1 MQDKARSTPYAHG
14 MSDRKNKTDLPPQDL
29 EPITTTDALAAL
41 CDELS
46 HSPFVTVDTEF
57 LRETTYYPKL
67 CLIQIA
73 SDERAAI
80 IDPLAEGLDLVPFH
94 ALMANPDVMKVFHAA
109 RQDLEIMYHASGT
122 VPAPIFDTQVA
133 AAALGYGDQIAY
145 DQLVQRITGAH
156 IDKSSR
162 FTDWARRPLT
172 EKQLAYAIGDVTH
185 LIAVSRHLAQQL
197 AEKGRENWIADEM
210 DTLAS
215 AETYD
220 ADPADAWRR
229 LKMRLR
235 KPRELAVM
243 RALAEWRERTARER
257 NVPRNRVVKDDAIF
271 EIAQQQPSSAAALGK
286 LRTVPNGFERSRAG
300 GEVMETLEAALA
312 LPDEELPKPKRR
324 EQLPDWVQPASE
336 LLRVLLKLRA
346 EGEGVVPRML
356 ATNDELDQLAHKGEN
371 AGVRALEGW
380 RREVF
385 GEDALRLVR
394 GELAL
399 RFVDGRIDVAEVRD

>member
-1 MQDKARSTPYAHG
+1 
-14 MSDRKNKTDLPPQDL
+14 MSPRKQSEPGPVENI

-41 CDELS
+41 CEQLARA
-46 HSPFVTVDTEF
+46 PFVTVDTEF

-73 SDERAAI
+73 SDEVAAI
-80 IDPLAEGLDLVPFH
+80 IDPLADDLDLAPFH
-94 ALMANPDVMKVFHAA
+94 ELMANRDVMKVFHAA
-109 RQDLEIMYHASGT
+109 RQDLEIMFNEAGV
-122 VPAPIFDTQVA
+122 VPAPLFDTQIA

-162 FTDWARRPLT
+162 FTDWARRPLS

-185 LIAVSRHLAQQL
+185 LIAVSRHLAEQL
-197 AEKGRENWIADEM
+197 AERGRQDWIADEM
-210 DTLAS
+210 ATLS
-215 AETYD
+215 SPDTYD

-235 KPRELAVM
+235 KPRDLAVM
-243 RALAEWRERTARER
+243 RIVAEWRERTARER
-257 NVPRNRVVKDDAIF
+257 DVPRNRVIKDDAIF
-271 EIAQQQPSSAAALGK
+271 EIAQQQPRSPEALGR

-300 GEVMETLEAALA
+300 GEVLEAVAEA
-312 LPDEELPKPKRR
+312 IAIPEEELPKMQRR
-324 EQLPDWVQPASE
+324 EQLPDWVQPAAE

-346 EGEGVVPRML
+346 EREGIVPRML
-356 ATNDELDQLAHKGEN
+356 ATNDELDQLAHKGEE
-371 AGVRALEGW
+371 AEVRALTGW
-380 RREVF
+380 RRDVF
-385 GEDALRLVR
+385 GNDALRMVG

-399 RFVDGRIDVAEVRD
+399 RFVDGRIDVAEVK